1 MKKIVESMELL
12 DRLSVIGS
20 NLAISDVGVGIQFA
34 KAALNGASLNVF
46 INTNLMKNKEVAFDM
61 NQKADEL
68 LKRGNDIAD
77 KVYGVVMEKVRP

>member
-1 MKKIVESMELL
+1 
-12 DRLSVIGS
+12 
-20 NLAISDVGVGIQFA
+20 
-34 KAALNGASLNVF
+34 
-46 INTNLMKNKEVAFDM
+46 MKNKEVAFDM